1 MNSIN
6 AINSKIPNYNNVSY
20 SKNIKRS
27 PSFKGNVTQPMVKNK
42 KTVLT
47 VLSSALV
54 TLGILTKTK
63 VDNKAPEEEYKAAYD
78 ALCIETMGK
87 KCDNLG
93 VEAYRKYVAKT
104 DDSVCS
110 MAYNQYISEYCDSI
124 SMRAWQQYDSVTNK
138 AWKEYDSVT
147 NKAWK
152 QYRNNEITREK
163 YEAIREGERQKYNQF
178 CKQER
183 QKYYEIC
190 KDAKEKY
197 NALCEDA
204 EKKYN
209 DIIKRAYNLERKYN
223 ILQPDITSL
232 EKYEQNIRK
241 EHHKLELNE
250 INETFLSVK
259 LFGKLSRKTSVDK
272 KSTSLKYRLS
282 NPYYDKNVRRG
293 TSSPRELY
301 GYMASVFRAPTGF

>member
-6 AINSKIPNYNNVSY
+6 AIDSKIPNYNNVSY
-20 SKNIKRS
+20 SKNIKIT

-47 VLSSALV
+47 VLSSALA
-54 TLGILTKTK
+54 TFGILTKTK

-78 ALCIETMGK
+78 ALCMETMGK

-104 DDSVCS
+104 DNSVCS
-110 MAYNQYISEYCDSI
+110 KAYNQYISDSCDSI
-124 SMRAWQQYDSVTNK
+124 SLRAWKEYDSVTTK

-147 NKAWK
+147 TKALN
-152 QYRNNEITREK
+152 QYRNNEISREEFDTICKHERKK
-163 YEAIREGERQKYNQF
+163 YVQF

-183 QKYYEIC
+183 QKYVEIC
-190 KDAKEKY
+190 KNAKEKY
-197 NALCEDA
+197 NALCKDA
-204 EKKYN
+204 ETKYN
-209 DIIKRAYNLERKYN
+209 DIIKRAYNLDRKYN
-223 ILQPDITSL
+223 ILQSDITSL

-241 EHHKLELNE
+241 EHYKLELNE
-250 INETFLSVK
+250 INETFFLGK
-259 LFGKLSRKTSVDK
+259 LFGKPARKTSEDK
-272 KSTSLKYRLS
+272 KSTSIKYRLS
-282 NPYYDKNVRRG
+282 NPYYDTNVRHE

-301 GYMASVFRAPTGF
+301 GYMASVFRAPTGL